1 LTRLWIY
8 LIFKFPTLDLL
19 KEYSTGGITINQEE
33 LEENKTELDTAQLQ
47 NRNCTNKATVGPSSV
62 TLYEIVPEA
71 GIRISKIKSLEDDIA
86 LSLSA
91 LEFVLLRLFQ
101 EKELLESKFQ

>member
-1 LTRLWIY
+1 MKL
-8 LIFKFPTLDLL
+8 
-19 KEYSTGGITINQEE
+19 
-33 LEENKTELDTAQLQ
+33 
-47 NRNCTNKATVGPSSV
+47 
-62 TLYEIVPEA
+62 PEA

-101 EKELLESKFQ
+101 ERNLESKFLIKNDVVSMKSVIVCQISRG